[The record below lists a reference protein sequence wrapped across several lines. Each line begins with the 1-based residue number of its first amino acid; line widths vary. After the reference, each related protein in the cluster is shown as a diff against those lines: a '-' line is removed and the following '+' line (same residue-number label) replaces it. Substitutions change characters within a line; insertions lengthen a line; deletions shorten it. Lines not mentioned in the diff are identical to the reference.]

1 MIRFENVTKTYKG
14 STVALRDITVEIEK
28 GEFVFLVGASGS
40 GKTTFIRLL
49 LREELPDMGQIL
61 EAGRNI
67 VELPK
72 WRVPYLR
79 RNIGC
84 VFQDF
89 RLLPN
94 KTVFENVAF
103 ALEVIGRPRH
113 VVANQVPQVLD
124 LVGLANK
131 RDNLPNELS
140 GGEQQRVAVARAFV
154 NRPLILLADEPTGNL
169 DPQTSQG
176 IMQLLDRIN
185 RTGTTVVVATHD
197 EVLVDKMR
205 RRVIELS
212 NGRMVRDQARRR
224 VRLRR
229 LRARGGLNVAVSVDY
244 VVRETASNLWRN
256 RLMTIAAVLTVA
268 VSLSLVGAALL
279 LRQGSANA
287 TGTLERGTQ
296 VTVWMEPNANA
307 QEIAA
312 VETELSQLNY
322 VVQPCAYWN
331 KARNFSEARRLLPS
345 DVFQATTQSEM
356 PTSYWCTPIALTDA
370 AQVVHTFTGTA
381 GVLSVTE
388 PQQTIHNEE
397 TVINVS
403 KWVFLAIAIVLIVSA
418 GVLILNTIRMA
429 IFARRREVSV
439 MKLVGATNW
448 FIRVPFM
455 SEGLLQGLIGSLL
468 AAVVVYFVYL
478 FINHEGSGRT
488 TSNIFTAMHMS
499 GSEVLLTNAVVV
511 IVGWRSAPSAPPSRS
526 GASSTSDRAPVTG
539 RPNPPDRSC
548 MLVPCPV

>member
-1 MIRFENVTKTYKG
+1 M
-14 STVALRDITVEIEK
+14 
-28 GEFVFLVGASGS
+28 
-40 GKTTFIRLL
+40 
-49 LREELPDMGQIL
+49 P
-61 EAGRNI
+61 
-67 VELPK
+67 
-72 WRVPYLR
+72 
-79 RNIGC
+79 
-84 VFQDF
+84 
-89 RLLPN
+89 
-94 KTVFENVAF
+94 
-103 ALEVIGRPRH
+103 
-113 VVANQVPQVLD
+113 
-124 LVGLANK
+124 
-131 RDNLPNELS
+131 
-140 GGEQQRVAVARAFV
+140 
-154 NRPLILLADEPTGNL
+154 
-169 DPQTSQG
+169 
-176 IMQLLDRIN
+176 
-185 RTGTTVVVATHD
+185 
-197 EVLVDKMR
+197 
-205 RRVIELS
+205 
-212 NGRMVRDQARRR
+212 
-224 VRLRR
+224 
-229 LRARGGLNVAVSVDY
+229 VSVDY

-307 QEIAA
+307 QEISA
-312 VETELSQLNY
+312 VGTELSQLNY
-322 VVQPCAYWN
+322 VQQPCAYWN

-345 DVFQATTQSEM
+345 DVFQATTESEM
-356 PTSYWCTPIALTDA
+356 PTSYWCNPIALTDA
-370 AQVVHTFTGTA
+370 AQVVHTFSGTA

-499 GSEVLLTNAVVV
+499 GSEVLLTNVVVV
-511 IVGWRSAPSAPPSRS
+511 IVGMAIGSIGSAIAIRRFL
-526 GASSTSDRAPVTG
+526 DV
-539 RPNPPDRSC
+539 
-548 MLVPCPV
+548 

>member
-1 MIRFENVTKTYKG
+1 M
-14 STVALRDITVEIEK
+14 
-28 GEFVFLVGASGS
+28 
-40 GKTTFIRLL
+40 
-49 LREELPDMGQIL
+49 P
-61 EAGRNI
+61 
-67 VELPK
+67 
-72 WRVPYLR
+72 
-79 RNIGC
+79 
-84 VFQDF
+84 
-89 RLLPN
+89 
-94 KTVFENVAF
+94 
-103 ALEVIGRPRH
+103 
-113 VVANQVPQVLD
+113 
-124 LVGLANK
+124 
-131 RDNLPNELS
+131 
-140 GGEQQRVAVARAFV
+140 
-154 NRPLILLADEPTGNL
+154 
-169 DPQTSQG
+169 
-176 IMQLLDRIN
+176 
-185 RTGTTVVVATHD
+185 
-197 EVLVDKMR
+197 
-205 RRVIELS
+205 
-212 NGRMVRDQARRR
+212 
-224 VRLRR
+224 
-229 LRARGGLNVAVSVDY
+229 VSVDY

-312 VETELSQLNY
+312 VKTELSQLNY
-322 VVQPCAYWN
+322 VTQPCVYWN

-345 DVFQATTQSEM
+345 DVFQATTEAEM

-370 AQVVHTFTGTA
+370 AQVVHTFSGTA

-403 KWVFLAIAIVLIVSA
+403 KWVCLAIAIVLIISA
-418 GVLILNTIRMA
+418 AVLILNTIRMA

-511 IVGWRSAPSAPPSRS
+511 IVGMAIGSIGSAIAIRRFL
-526 GASSTSDRAPVTG
+526 DV
-539 RPNPPDRSC
+539 
-548 MLVPCPV
+548 

>member
-1 MIRFENVTKTYKG
+1 M
-14 STVALRDITVEIEK
+14 
-28 GEFVFLVGASGS
+28 
-40 GKTTFIRLL
+40 
-49 LREELPDMGQIL
+49 
-61 EAGRNI
+61 
-67 VELPK
+67 
-72 WRVPYLR
+72 
-79 RNIGC
+79 
-84 VFQDF
+84 
-89 RLLPN
+89 
-94 KTVFENVAF
+94 
-103 ALEVIGRPRH
+103 
-113 VVANQVPQVLD
+113 
-124 LVGLANK
+124 
-131 RDNLPNELS
+131 
-140 GGEQQRVAVARAFV
+140 
-154 NRPLILLADEPTGNL
+154 
-169 DPQTSQG
+169 
-176 IMQLLDRIN
+176 
-185 RTGTTVVVATHD
+185 
-197 EVLVDKMR
+197 
-205 RRVIELS
+205 
-212 NGRMVRDQARRR
+212 
-224 VRLRR
+224 
-229 LRARGGLNVAVSVDY
+229 AVSVDY
-244 VVRETASNLWRN
+244 VLRETASNLWRN

-312 VETELSQLNY
+312 VKTQLSQLNY
-322 VVQPCAYWN
+322 VQQPCAYWN

-345 DVFQATTQSEM
+345 DVFQATTEAEM
-356 PTSYWCTPIALTDA
+356 PTSYWCTPIALSDA
-370 AQVVHTFTGTA
+370 AQVVRTFSGTA

-403 KWVFLAIAIVLIVSA
+403 KWVCLAIAIVLIVSA
-418 GVLILNTIRMA
+418 AVLILNTIRMA

-499 GSEVLLTNAVVV
+499 GGEVLLTNAVVV
-511 IVGWRSAPSAPPSRS
+511 IVGMAIGSIGSAIAIRRFL
-526 GASSTSDRAPVTG
+526 DV
-539 RPNPPDRSC
+539 
-548 MLVPCPV
+548 

>member
-1 MIRFENVTKTYKG
+1 M
-14 STVALRDITVEIEK
+14 
-28 GEFVFLVGASGS
+28 
-40 GKTTFIRLL
+40 
-49 LREELPDMGQIL
+49 
-61 EAGRNI
+61 
-67 VELPK
+67 
-72 WRVPYLR
+72 
-79 RNIGC
+79 
-84 VFQDF
+84 
-89 RLLPN
+89 
-94 KTVFENVAF
+94 
-103 ALEVIGRPRH
+103 
-113 VVANQVPQVLD
+113 
-124 LVGLANK
+124 
-131 RDNLPNELS
+131 
-140 GGEQQRVAVARAFV
+140 
-154 NRPLILLADEPTGNL
+154 
-169 DPQTSQG
+169 
-176 IMQLLDRIN
+176 
-185 RTGTTVVVATHD
+185 
-197 EVLVDKMR
+197 
-205 RRVIELS
+205 
-212 NGRMVRDQARRR
+212 
-224 VRLRR
+224 
-229 LRARGGLNVAVSVDY
+229 AVSVDY

-312 VETELSQLNY
+312 VKTELSQLNY
-322 VVQPCAYWN
+322 VAQPCAYWN

-345 DVFQATTQSEM
+345 DVFQATTQAEM

-478 FINHEGSGRT
+478 FINHEGSGKT

-511 IVGWRSAPSAPPSRS
+511 IVGMAIGSIGSAIAIRRFL
-526 GASSTSDRAPVTG
+526 DV
-539 RPNPPDRSC
+539 
-548 MLVPCPV
+548 

>member
-1 MIRFENVTKTYKG
+1 M
-14 STVALRDITVEIEK
+14 
-28 GEFVFLVGASGS
+28 
-40 GKTTFIRLL
+40 
-49 LREELPDMGQIL
+49 
-61 EAGRNI
+61 
-67 VELPK
+67 
-72 WRVPYLR
+72 
-79 RNIGC
+79 
-84 VFQDF
+84 
-89 RLLPN
+89 
-94 KTVFENVAF
+94 
-103 ALEVIGRPRH
+103 
-113 VVANQVPQVLD
+113 
-124 LVGLANK
+124 
-131 RDNLPNELS
+131 
-140 GGEQQRVAVARAFV
+140 
-154 NRPLILLADEPTGNL
+154 
-169 DPQTSQG
+169 
-176 IMQLLDRIN
+176 
-185 RTGTTVVVATHD
+185 
-197 EVLVDKMR
+197 
-205 RRVIELS
+205 
-212 NGRMVRDQARRR
+212 
-224 VRLRR
+224 
-229 LRARGGLNVAVSVDY
+229 AVSVDY

-307 QEIAA
+307 QEISA
-312 VETELSQLNY
+312 VGTQLSQLNY
-322 VVQPCAYWN
+322 VQQPCAYWN

-345 DVFQATTQSEM
+345 DVFQATTEAEM
-356 PTSYWCTPIALTDA
+356 PTSYWCTPIALSDA
-370 AQVVHTFTGTA
+370 AQVVHTFSGTA

-403 KWVFLAIAIVLIVSA
+403 KWVCLAIAIVLIISA
-418 GVLILNTIRMA
+418 AVLILNTIRMA

-511 IVGWRSAPSAPPSRS
+511 IVGMAIGSIGSAIAIRRFL
-526 GASSTSDRAPVTG
+526 DV
-539 RPNPPDRSC
+539 
-548 MLVPCPV
+548 

>member
-1 MIRFENVTKTYKG
+1 
-14 STVALRDITVEIEK
+14 
-28 GEFVFLVGASGS
+28 
-40 GKTTFIRLL
+40 
-49 LREELPDMGQIL
+49 
-61 EAGRNI
+61 
-67 VELPK
+67 
-72 WRVPYLR
+72 
-79 RNIGC
+79 
-84 VFQDF
+84 
-89 RLLPN
+89 
-94 KTVFENVAF
+94 
-103 ALEVIGRPRH
+103 
-113 VVANQVPQVLD
+113 
-124 LVGLANK
+124 
-131 RDNLPNELS
+131 
-140 GGEQQRVAVARAFV
+140 
-154 NRPLILLADEPTGNL
+154 
-169 DPQTSQG
+169 
-176 IMQLLDRIN
+176 
-185 RTGTTVVVATHD
+185 
-197 EVLVDKMR
+197 
-205 RRVIELS
+205 
-212 NGRMVRDQARRR
+212 
-224 VRLRR
+224 
-229 LRARGGLNVAVSVDY
+229 VAVSVDY

-312 VETELSQLNY
+312 VKTELSQLNY
-322 VVQPCAYWN
+322 VTQPCVYWN

-345 DVFQATTQSEM
+345 DVFQATTQAEM
-356 PTSYWCTPIALTDA
+356 PTSYWCTPVALSDA
-370 AQVVHTFTGTA
+370 AQVVHTFSGTA

-403 KWVFLAIAIVLIVSA
+403 KWVCLAIAIVLIISA
-418 GVLILNTIRMA
+418 AVLILNTIRMA

-511 IVGWRSAPSAPPSRS
+511 VVGMAIGSIGSAIAIRRFL
-526 GASSTSDRAPVTG
+526 DV
-539 RPNPPDRSC
+539 
-548 MLVPCPV
+548 

>member
-14 STVALRDITVEIEK
+14 STVALRDITVEIDK

-49 LREELPDMGQIL
+49 LREELPDTGQIL

-212 NGRMVRDQARRR
+212 NGAMVRDQARGVYGFDGAAQQPPRR
-224 VRLRR
+224 GRR
-229 LRARGGLNVAVSVDY
+229 GRGLMPVSVDY
-244 VVRETASNLWRN
+244 VVRETA
-256 RLMTIAAVLTVA
+256 AEPVA
-268 VSLSLVGAALL
+268 QPPDDRRRHPDGRGVALVGRRGAA
-279 LRQGSANA
+279 
-287 TGTLERGTQ
+287 
-296 VTVWMEPNANA
+296 
-307 QEIAA
+307 AA
-312 VETELSQLNY
+312 PGLGQRHRDPRAGHPGDGLD
-322 VVQPCAYWN
+322 
-331 KARNFSEARRLLPS
+331 EARRYLPADQGGRHPARPAQLRSAAVRLLEPGPQLLRGPQAAAP
-345 DVFQATTQSEM
+345 DVFQATSVSEM
-356 PTSYWCTPIALTDA
+356 PTSYWCTPVALTDA
-370 AQVVHTFTGTA
+370 AQVVRTFNGTA

-388 PQQTIHNEE
+388 PQQTIRNEE

-403 KWVFLAIAIVLIVSA
+403 KWVCLAIAIVLIVSA
-418 GVLILNTIRMA
+418 AVLILNTIRMA

-455 SEGLLQGLIGSLL
+455 SEGLLQGFVGSLL
-468 AAVVVYFVYL
+468 AAFVVYFVYL
-478 FINHEGSGRT
+478 FINHEGGGRT
-488 TSNIFTAMHMS
+488 TSNIFTAMHMT
-499 GSEVLLTNAVVV
+499 GSEMILTNVVVV
-511 IVGWRSAPSAPPSRS
+511 IVGMAIGSIGSAIAIRRFL
-526 GASSTSDRAPVTG
+526 DV
-539 RPNPPDRSC
+539 
-548 MLVPCPV
+548 